1 MQSSPWKVRCATL
14 CFTLL
19 SITGVKLRPLGEQE
33 KMIQLEAVKKS
44 ILDRL
49 GLHRPPVIREKMDKD
64 EMRKIYW
71 LYQEKLMELRGN
83 ISMEET
89 PKRRVHILT
98 PKLERSTKKCGIPGN
113 SHRYNLIF
121 SRTQTIHQQLS
132 VMRAELKLCKDVLAA
147 LKSAAANSTS
157 KAMVNIYK
165 VTESIHGNGEQEYK
179 LLDSKSIDKDILAL
193 NMTLNV
199 DTAVQQWIASS
210 EKCLRL
216 ELVII
221 LNIPFVS
228 DGRKQMRADDALVLE
243 VETQEQAHSKT
254 RRARSLSVD
263 EDCKKSEKKCC
274 RKSLLV
280 SFEQI
285 GWSDWIV
292 HPSTYEMRFCDG
304 SCPHNYKPAS
314 MHAQIK
320 YRMHHINGETPAPCC
335 VPGSYDPMVL
345 MHYNSERK
353 LVFTV
358 FDDMIV
364 KKCHCA

>member
-1 MQSSPWKVRCATL
+1 M
-14 CFTLL
+14 
-19 SITGVKLRPLGEQE
+19 
-33 KMIQLEAVKKS
+33 
-44 ILDRL
+44 
-49 GLHRPPVIREKMDKD
+49 
-64 EMRKIYW
+64 
-71 LYQEKLMELRGN
+71 
-83 ISMEET
+83 
-89 PKRRVHILT
+89 
-98 PKLERSTKKCGIPGN
+98 KKCDLHGSH
-113 SHRYNLIF
+113 SHRFNLIF
-121 SRTQTIHQQLS
+121 SRTEKIHQQLS
-132 VMRAELKLCKDVLAA
+132 VMRADLKLCKDVLAA
-147 LKSAAANSTS
+147 LRTAAANSTS
-157 KAMVNIYK
+157 RALVNIYK
-165 VTESIHGNGEQEYK
+165 VTKSSHANGEQKHK
-179 LLDSKSIDKDILAL
+179 LLDSKPIDKDI
-193 NMTLNV
+193 MTLNV
-199 DTAVQQWIASS
+199 DTAVQQWVASS
-210 EKCLRL
+210 EKCLQL

-221 LNIPFVS
+221 LDKPFVA
-228 DGRKQMRADDALVLE
+228 DGSKQMGSDDALVLE
-243 VETQEQAHSKT
+243 VETQEQTLSKS

-320 YRMHHINGETPAPCC
+320 YRMHHINGDTPAPCC

>member
-49 GLHRPPVIREKMDKD
+49 GLHKPPVIREKMNKD
-64 EMRKIYW
+64 EMRKMYW

-83 ISMEET
+83 TSKDET
-89 PKRRVHILT
+89 PERRVHILT
-98 PKLERSTKKCGIPGN
+98 PKLEHSTKKCGKHGSN

-121 SRTQTIHQQLS
+121 YRTQTIHQQLS

-147 LKSAAANSTS
+147 LRSAAANSTS
-157 KAMVNIYK
+157 KPMVNIYK
-165 VTESIHGNGEQEYK
+165 VTESSHANGGQEYK
-179 LLDSKSIDKDILAL
+179 LLDSKPIDKDMI
-193 NMTLNV
+193 TLNV
-199 DTAVQQWIASS
+199 DTAVQQWLASS
-210 EKCLRL
+210 EKCLQL
-216 ELVII
+216 ELVVI
-221 LNIPFVS
+221 LDKRFVN
-228 DGRKQMRADDALVLE
+228 DGSKQIGADNALVLE
-243 VETQEQAHSKT
+243 VETQEQARSKT
-254 RRARSLSVD
+254 RRTRSLSAD

-292 HPSTYEMRFCDG
+292 HPSTYEMHFCDG

-320 YRMHHINGETPAPCC
+320 YRMHHINGDTPAPCC

-364 KKCHCA
+364 RKCHCA

>member
-1 MQSSPWKVRCATL
+1 MQNSPWKLRCAAL

-19 SITGVKLRPLGEQE
+19 SITGVQLRPLAEQE

-44 ILDRL
+44 ILDKL
-49 GLHRPPVIREKMDKD
+49 GLHKPPVIREKMDKD
-64 EMRKIYW
+64 EMRKMYW
-71 LYQEKLMELRGN
+71 LYQEKLMELQRNG
-83 ISMEET
+83 SKEDTLE
-89 PKRRVHILT
+89 RRVHLLT
-98 PKLERSTKKCGIPGN
+98 PKLEHSRKKCGMHGSN
-113 SHRYNLIF
+113 SHRYSLVF

-132 VMRAELKLCKDVLAA
+132 VMRAELKLCKEMLTA
-147 LKSAAANSTS
+147 LRSAAANSTS
-157 KAMVNIYK
+157 KAMVHIYK
-165 VTESIHGNGEQEYK
+165 VSESKHANGEQEHK
-179 LLDSKSIDKDILAL
+179 LLDSRLVDEDTL
-193 NMTLNV
+193 TLNV
-199 DTAVQQWIASS
+199 DSAVQQWVSSS

-216 ELVII
+216 ELEITFDK
-221 LNIPFVS
+221 PFVGVGS
-228 DGRKQMRADDALVLE
+228 KRIGADATLVLE
-243 VETQEQAHSKT
+243 VETQEHASSKT
-254 RRARSLSVD
+254 RRVRSLSD

-292 HPSTYEMRFCDG
+292 HPTTYEMRFCDG

-320 YRMHHINGETPAPCC
+320 YRMHHINGDTPAPCC

-345 MHYNSERK
+345 MHYNAERK

-358 FDDMIV
+358 FEDMIV
-364 KKCHCA
+364 RKCHCA